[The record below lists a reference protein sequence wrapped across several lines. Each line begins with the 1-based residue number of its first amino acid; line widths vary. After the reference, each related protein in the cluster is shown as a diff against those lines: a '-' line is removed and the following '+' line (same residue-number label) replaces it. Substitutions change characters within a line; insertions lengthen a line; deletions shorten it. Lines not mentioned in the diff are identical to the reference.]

1 MQLIQQLYLK
11 ISRSQKR
18 LIFFSLDILV
28 LFCSLFLAFFLRLEL
43 FLAINDFILHWRLAL
58 FLVFVQIGFL
68 YLFGVYRFILYYSLN
83 IVITKICQALSCALP
98 IVFISAIFYRVFFS
112 INFPRLVIVI
122 DYFIALFLLCGFRFF
137 VYSLVNLAKQSSQRK
152 ELQPNTI
159 IFGAGEMGGKLL
171 QVISNQENV
180 IAFIDDNQNLKGQNL
195 AGIKI
200 YTPSEFKQLNAKY
213 KINKLIIAVPSIG
226 KNRLMSLFDDLKT
239 HSISIKIVSSLYSSL
254 DPQNLKIR
262 DLSIED
268 LIGREEIFPIQDLLE
283 KGVQNKVI
291 AITGAGGSI
300 GRSICQTILAYNP
313 KLIILI
319 DNDEE
324 SLYLIENF
332 LKDKNFKNYQTYL
345 CDISSSK
352 RLDYIFSN
360 HSIDLLYHAAAYKHV
375 NIVEQN
381 PVEGVL
387 VNVFGTMRVLQKFVE
402 YKGKK
407 FVLISTDKA
416 INPTSVM
423 GKSKRIAELV
433 VLFLAKESAQDLEKQ
448 NFTIVRFGNVIYSS
462 GSVIPRF
469 EKLIKEKKAI
479 QVTHK
484 DAVRYF
490 MSLKEAA
497 ALVIQSSSLSKT
509 NDIVHLDMGSSVK
522 IYDLACKLIRL
533 YGYLP
538 EKDIAI
544 QIGGLK
550 TGEKIVEENL
560 INSKTMEKTQHPKI
574 YKVKEELLPGAIL
587 DEQLA
592 KLLYFVND
600 NNKKKVLETLDAI
613 LYQDKMHRDL
623 NSKFI

>member
-448 NFTIVRFGNVIYSS
+448 NFTIVF
-462 GSVIPRF
+462 
-469 EKLIKEKKAI
+469 
-479 QVTHK
+479 
-484 DAVRYF
+484 
-490 MSLKEAA
+490 
-497 ALVIQSSSLSKT
+497 
-509 NDIVHLDMGSSVK
+509 
-522 IYDLACKLIRL
+522 
-533 YGYLP
+533 
-538 EKDIAI
+538 
-544 QIGGLK
+544 
-550 TGEKIVEENL
+550 
-560 INSKTMEKTQHPKI
+560 
-574 YKVKEELLPGAIL
+574 
-587 DEQLA
+587 
-592 KLLYFVND
+592 
-600 NNKKKVLETLDAI
+600 NKFL
-613 LYQDKMHRDL
+613 
-623 NSKFI
+623 